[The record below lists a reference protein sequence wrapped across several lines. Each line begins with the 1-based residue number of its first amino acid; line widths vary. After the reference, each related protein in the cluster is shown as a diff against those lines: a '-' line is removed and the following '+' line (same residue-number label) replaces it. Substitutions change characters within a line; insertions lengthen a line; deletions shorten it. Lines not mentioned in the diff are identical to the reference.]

1 MNAIASIA
9 GLLSLCGISSVR
21 MFAPTFLFG
30 VICRY
35 LPAYDWCPDGI
46 VELAGSC
53 PPFLTSDFGL
63 AVFGVLGLLEVVAN
77 WDDTVRELI
86 SESNIETYVKPVFA
100 AVVAYSICTPEQIQ
114 VLSAVVDGVP
124 EAMSAACGPAAANAA
139 TSAVA
144 SVASVADAN
153 AVTNAV
159 AAAAQAAPEVVQ
171 PAPGFSFSALVSSLF
186 CGGGTYG
193 LCRVRSCIVE
203 AVREWDPDNSLHL
216 NTLLA
221 LFEEGSWLAI
231 LPVVMVFPIV
241 ALLLMAAFAFFGWV
255 FSAPLKAIA
264 AKRRAHWDAA
274 GREGMLNAVQT
285 RAIVIFAL
293 GAFLSSV
300 PVLGYL
306 ATVIA
311 LNLFVFSVIAM
322 YEKRSHRILVKILM
336 RFIKVTLFLLALLF
350 SSIPFMGILLLVPY
364 LVSYMLR
371 MNKLR
376 NGSCALPLPE
386 GK

>member
-1 MNAIASIA
+1 MDAISSIA
-9 GLLSLCGISSVR
+9 GLLSLCGIASVR

-63 AVFGVLGLLEVVAN
+63 VVFGVLGLLEVVAN

-86 SESNIETYVKPVFA
+86 SESNIETYIKPVFA
-100 AVVAYSICTPEQIQ
+100 MVVAYSICTPEQIQ

-124 EAMSAACGPAAANAA
+124 EAMSAACDPAAANVV

-153 AVTNAV
+153 AVTNVV

-171 PAPGFSFSALVSSLF
+171 PESGFSLSALVSALF

-193 LCRVRSCIVE
+193 FCRVRSCIVE
-203 AVREWDPDNSLHL
+203 AVREWDPDKSLHL
-216 NTLLA
+216 NTFLT

-231 LPVVMVFPIV
+231 LPIVMVFPIV

-255 FSAPLKAIA
+255 FSIPLKKIA
-264 AKRRAHWDAA
+264 AKRRAQWDAV
-274 GREGMLNAVQT
+274 GRECMLKAVRT
-285 RAIVIFAL
+285 RAIVIFVL
-293 GAFLSSV
+293 GVFLSSV

-322 YEKRSHRILVKILM
+322 YEKRSYRILVKILM
-336 RFIKVTLFLLALLF
+336 RFIKLTLFLFALLF
-350 SSIPFMGILLLVPY
+350 STIPFMGIILLLPY
-364 LVSYMLR
+364 VVSYLIR
-371 MNKLR
+371 ERKLNLSGAVER
-376 NGSCALPLPE
+376 PQS
-386 GK
+386 

>member
-1 MNAIASIA
+1 MNAISSIA

-100 AVVAYSICTPEQIQ
+100 TAVAYSLCTPEQIQ

-124 EAMSAACGPAAANAA
+124 EAMSATCDPAAANAV

-171 PAPGFSFSALVSSLF
+171 SESGISISALVSSLF

-216 NTLLA
+216 NTLLT

-231 LPVVMVFPIV
+231 LPIVMVFPIV

-255 FSAPLKAIA
+255 FSIPLKKIA
-264 AKRRAHWDAA
+264 AKRRAHWDAV
-274 GREGMLNAVQT
+274 GRDGMLKAVRI
-285 RAIVIFAL
+285 RAIVIFVL
-293 GAFLSSV
+293 GVFLSSV

-311 LNLFVFSVIAM
+311 LNLFVFSVISM
-322 YEKRSHRILVKILM
+322 YEKRSYRILVTMLM
-336 RFIKVTLFLLALLF
+336 RFIKLTLFLFALLF

-364 LVSYMLR
+364 LVSYLLR
-371 MNKLR
+371 VDKLR
-376 NGSCALPLPE
+376 NGSSALPLPE